1 MQSPSHGNAVPQHGY
16 KSMKVTLVYPPV
28 RLEPTTIP
36 PGSPVFGAVTP
47 QQTPRF
53 VSGAGSVPVP
63 RTALTPVPGTRQVS
77 QPVQAAT
84 TPAPPC
90 VVTVGR
96 LTPRTPPVT
105 LPAKLVSVS
114 RSPVPQVLR
123 SERQPEAVESP
134 RVPSPRVVR
143 TRVTLDS
150 PRVPS
155 PRVVRTKVILD
166 SPRPSSPRVITRAV
180 TPSTAR
186 TSALEERLKELEK
199 RLDAKETECKLLE
212 QHLIEVRGCL
222 EEQRERGARDLEQRD
237 LHIQELSRRNNDLIS
252 AAQGC
257 LEVVD
262 GPSAVDEEGAP
273 KAPPSPEAASDGA
286 GPGSSASRQRG
297 RLRPEAERDMPT
309 LAALRQRLYP
319 KRSRAPQAPQ
329 AQAPQESAVDGPSE
343 QKLERTARP
352 TPRPSTGRSALRRE
366 REEREEP
373 GEKSEKLRGRLFQ
386 VEIQLQVQLME
397 ASLYSLVPAGE
408 GAEVLFNV
416 PAPEEIPWPNKI
428 AAPPSAPSS
437 DDDFQQDLDVWLGPS
452 STLPGKL
459 SGREARLKMSLE
471 SIRSCASHHSSRH
484 CLQLSDYLRLKL
496 GPVREKEAA
505 IRPQLSFGSALHVGD
520 GVNALCRVC
529 SFHKPPLRQ
538 CSKGALCD
546 YCHLHD
552 GRRNRRRRSL
562 REPGYARSQ
571 SQGFRGIGLRHL
583 SQHPG
588 GSVQCQPAGSEA
600 ARSLFSIANP
610 SCPNEA
616 PCTYLLDPWCLQAK
630 LERENSTCFR
640 DFTVSGIMNVKP
652 GVAAVL
658 LTQAIGAIGNMAVLP
673 VLPFFA
679 VQQLGASALE
689 VALLAS
695 CFNFTQMV
703 FAPCVGAI
711 SDHFGRKYVMLGGL
725 LLQALSN
732 SFQAEA
738 DSPAALLLARGFV
751 GLATSTGPVEMA
763 YIMDYTRDEQQLSY
777 ILALQ
782 RVVCNGG
789 ALLGPVLA
797 HSFQGYGFPAFCRG
811 FACINLLCLFLG
823 SLLWEN
829 YSQSLPDEACG
840 STPLSVQRSRSD
852 LSKSGQGRIPGE
864 HYLAVLFHGGVCYL
878 LGASFGFSFA
888 LGVSEGPEPLFLKE
902 RYFFGQ
908 TEFGWFFMVSNASTL
923 MWSPVIPMF
932 ISYVGARIACACGC
946 LGSASA
952 LLFLI
957 ALKGCKWVPY
967 IYVAAT
973 VGLFSTMVGLGFMGS
988 GSSIPERL
996 YPLYLVRR
1004 LASWHT

>member
-180 TPSTAR
+180 TSSTAR

-297 RLRPEAERDMPT
+297 RLGPEAERDMPT

-319 KRSRAPQAPQ
+319 KRSRAP
-329 AQAPQESAVDGPSE
+329 QAPQESAVDGPSE

-373 GEKSEKLRGRLFQ
+373 GEKSEKLRDQR
-386 VEIQLQVQLME
+386 
-397 ASLYSLVPAGE
+397 
-408 GAEVLFNV
+408 
-416 PAPEEIPWPNKI
+416 
-428 AAPPSAPSS
+428 APP
-437 DDDFQQDLDVWLGPS
+437 
-452 STLPGKL
+452 
-459 SGREARLKMSLE
+459 
-471 SIRSCASHHSSRH
+471 
-484 CLQLSDYLRLKL
+484 
-496 GPVREKEAA
+496 
-505 IRPQLSFGSALHVGD
+505 
-520 GVNALCRVC
+520 
-529 SFHKPPLRQ
+529 
-538 CSKGALCD
+538 
-546 YCHLHD
+546 
-552 GRRNRRRRSL
+552 RRM
-562 REPGYARSQ
+562 
-571 SQGFRGIGLRHL
+571 
-583 SQHPG
+583 
-588 GSVQCQPAGSEA
+588 
-600 ARSLFSIANP
+600 
-610 SCPNEA
+610 
-616 PCTYLLDPWCLQAK
+616 T
-630 LERENSTCFR
+630 
-640 DFTVSGIMNVKP
+640 
-652 GVAAVL
+652 
-658 LTQAIGAIGNMAVLP
+658 
-673 VLPFFA
+673 
-679 VQQLGASALE
+679 
-689 VALLAS
+689 
-695 CFNFTQMV
+695 
-703 FAPCVGAI
+703 
-711 SDHFGRKYVMLGGL
+711 
-725 LLQALSN
+725 
-732 SFQAEA
+732 
-738 DSPAALLLARGFV
+738 
-751 GLATSTGPVEMA
+751 
-763 YIMDYTRDEQQLSY
+763 
-777 ILALQ
+777 
-782 RVVCNGG
+782 
-789 ALLGPVLA
+789 
-797 HSFQGYGFPAFCRG
+797 
-811 FACINLLCLFLG
+811 
-823 SLLWEN
+823 
-829 YSQSLPDEACG
+829 
-840 STPLSVQRSRSD
+840 
-852 LSKSGQGRIPGE
+852 
-864 HYLAVLFHGGVCYL
+864 
-878 LGASFGFSFA
+878 
-888 LGVSEGPEPLFLKE
+888 
-902 RYFFGQ
+902 
-908 TEFGWFFMVSNASTL
+908 
-923 MWSPVIPMF
+923 
-932 ISYVGARIACACGC
+932 
-946 LGSASA
+946 
-952 LLFLI
+952 
-957 ALKGCKWVPY
+957 
-967 IYVAAT
+967 
-973 VGLFSTMVGLGFMGS
+973 
-988 GSSIPERL
+988 
-996 YPLYLVRR
+996 
-1004 LASWHT
+1004 

>member
-1 MQSPSHGNAVPQHGY
+1 M
-16 KSMKVTLVYPPV
+16 
-28 RLEPTTIP
+28 
-36 PGSPVFGAVTP
+36 
-47 QQTPRF
+47 
-53 VSGAGSVPVP
+53 
-63 RTALTPVPGTRQVS
+63 
-77 QPVQAAT
+77 
-84 TPAPPC
+84 
-90 VVTVGR
+90 
-96 LTPRTPPVT
+96 
-105 LPAKLVSVS
+105 
-114 RSPVPQVLR
+114 
-123 SERQPEAVESP
+123 
-134 RVPSPRVVR
+134 
-143 TRVTLDS
+143 
-150 PRVPS
+150 
-155 PRVVRTKVILD
+155 
-166 SPRPSSPRVITRAV
+166 
-180 TPSTAR
+180 
-186 TSALEERLKELEK
+186 
-199 RLDAKETECKLLE
+199 
-212 QHLIEVRGCL
+212 
-222 EEQRERGARDLEQRD
+222 
-237 LHIQELSRRNNDLIS
+237 
-252 AAQGC
+252 
-257 LEVVD
+257 
-262 GPSAVDEEGAP
+262 
-273 KAPPSPEAASDGA
+273 
-286 GPGSSASRQRG
+286 
-297 RLRPEAERDMPT
+297 
-309 LAALRQRLYP
+309 
-319 KRSRAPQAPQ
+319 
-329 AQAPQESAVDGPSE
+329 
-343 QKLERTARP
+343 
-352 TPRPSTGRSALRRE
+352 GRSAPRRE

-373 GEKSEKLRGRLFQ
+373 GEKSEKPRDQRT
-386 VEIQLQVQLME
+386 
-397 ASLYSLVPAGE
+397 
-408 GAEVLFNV
+408 
-416 PAPEEIPWPNKI
+416 
-428 AAPPSAPSS
+428 PP
-437 DDDFQQDLDVWLGPS
+437 
-452 STLPGKL
+452 
-459 SGREARLKMSLE
+459 
-471 SIRSCASHHSSRH
+471 
-484 CLQLSDYLRLKL
+484 
-496 GPVREKEAA
+496 
-505 IRPQLSFGSALHVGD
+505 
-520 GVNALCRVC
+520 
-529 SFHKPPLRQ
+529 
-538 CSKGALCD
+538 
-546 YCHLHD
+546 
-552 GRRNRRRRSL
+552 RRMT
-562 REPGYARSQ
+562 
-571 SQGFRGIGLRHL
+571 
-583 SQHPG
+583 
-588 GSVQCQPAGSEA
+588 PAGSEV

-616 PCTYLLDPWCLQAK
+616 PCTYLSDPWCPQA
-630 LERENSTCFR
+630 ERALSRRTSTCFTV
-640 DFTVSGIMNVKP
+640 FTVSGVMNVKP

-840 STPLSVQRSRSD
+840 STPLSIQRSRSD

-988 GSSIPERL
+988 S
-996 YPLYLVRR
+996 
-1004 LASWHT
+1004 